1 MKLQV
6 TRLSVIAA
14 VATVVNLLL
23 FSAMQAMVHQE
34 RVRLTEAEDLQ
45 IANFI
50 RMSDLEPPTETR
62 RDAEPP
68 SKPRADEQSRINQLV
83 ETVGGGLAGPAI
95 DTRVSFDFGGASV
108 GSLGAGGSVPM
119 AVRKASDLVVLVR
132 VPPTYPR
139 TALAQGI
146 EGYVEVLFTVT
157 ETGSVAN
164 PSVISAAPRGVFE
177 DVTIAAVSRW
187 RFQPE
192 VRNGRPVAIPCRNR
206 FTFRLADPSD

>member
-1 MKLQV
+1 MKPQV
-6 TRLSVIAA
+6 TRLSAILA
-14 VATVVNLLL
+14 VTVVVNLLL

-62 RDAEPP
+62 RNAEPP
-68 SKPRADEQSRINQLV
+68 SKPRAEEQSRINQLV
-83 ETVGGGLAGPAI
+83 ENVGGRLGGAAI
-95 DTRVSFDFGGASV
+95 DTRLSFDFGGAPA
-108 GSLGAGGSVPM
+108 GSLGGGGTVPM
-119 AVRKASDLVVLVR
+119 EVRRASDLVVLVR

-139 TALAQGI
+139 TALARGI

-157 ETGSVAN
+157 ETGNVAN
-164 PSVISAAPRGVFE
+164 PSVISASPRGVFE

-206 FTFRLADPSD
+206 FTFKLADPAE